1 MVFCRIVKAFI
12 GAIGLTVMV
21 GWSAAARQQDA
32 PRPPD
37 GSSTRSVWD
46 GVFTKEQAERGH
58 ELYTTHCQA
67 CHGESLEGN
76 GPASPLSGPV
86 FNANWDGV
94 RLGDMLDRT
103 KTTMPM
109 SKPGS
114 LSLQQIADVL
124 AFVLSANKFP
134 AGETELPRQAE
145 LLNEITFLA
154 TKPEIKF

>member
-1 MVFCRIVKAFI
+1 MA
-12 GAIGLTVMV
+12 
-21 GWSAAARQQDA
+21 WPAAAGPPATAGEQDA
-32 PRPPD
+32 APPD
-37 GSSTRSVWD
+37 GSSARSVWD
-46 GVFTKEQAERGH
+46 GVFTKEQAARGH

-67 CHGESLEGN
+67 CHGESLEGS

-86 FNANWDGV
+86 FSANWDGV

-103 KTTMPM
+103 KATMPM

-114 LSLQQIADVL
+114 LSRQQVADVL

-145 LLNEITFLA
+145 LLNEITYLA
-154 TKPEIKF
+154 TKPTAKF